1 MTLDRAVYNSQRGT
15 NVTKRV
21 PLSYRVGF
29 NAQHSPM
36 GAFMSFTCGNFGTR
50 GGIGLQIGQPGDQE
64 VFIGFKDGD
73 RHSDATLKC
82 LPFYTAAV
90 NRAAD
95 AFLVDQAGPAEQNVK
110 PDAVPF
116 KEGEFL
122 RCYGWAS
129 DQWQAQGLT
138 FSIYSA
144 FGAIPDPSVEDEQR
158 MREGLLPA
166 VVARL
171 EFDNTSGTTT
181 RTAMFALNHARP
193 GSRILTEDLGSGRV
207 AFAFRREAAAAA
219 ELFDLTSSEEGVKI
233 DAGPFIFM
241 RWSASDGVR
250 ELHNPVHL
258 LGSCPGFGFE
268 VPAGKKYGITIALGS
283 YLEGFQ
289 TSGLDGRYLYT
300 RYFTGLADVLKT
312 ALENAGR
319 IIASAQSL
327 DSKLDNAAVSD
338 DQRFMISHATHSY
351 YGSTQLL
358 EVEGQPLWVVNEG
371 EYCMMNTLDLA
382 VDHVFWEL
390 EYNPW
395 LVRNLLDEFVRRY
408 SYTDEVKVYKGDFV
422 PSTDTLQTDPS
433 QTPPAPDAAQ
443 LNRPYNTRPGGLS
456 FCHDMG
462 AHNNFSPQGRSS
474 YELANLTGCFSYM
487 TQEQLCNWI
496 LTAGCY
502 VAKTR
507 DIGWLKSN
515 QAVVEACLSSMIN
528 RSGDVGFA
536 QFDSTRCAGGQEI
549 TTYDSLDHSLAQTRN
564 NVYIAVK
571 SWASYWALGL
581 MFRELGASASQARSQ
596 ELAAKVAAVVC
607 GQVVDGVLP
616 AIFEKSNPGYC
627 SRILPAI
634 EGCVYPLYFV
644 KTGFACCMLGQFY
657 ATQSE
662 KRMFE
667 VLREHTR
674 NLLLDP
680 QRRNLFADGG
690 IKLSSTSNNSWM
702 SKIAIFMHVTRKVF
716 NLDADPEI
724 AEVFRQ
730 ADAAHVKW
738 QTEGSSYW
746 ACCDQIVSGEGKAS
760 RYYPRIITSALWME

>member
-1 MTLDRAVYNSQRGT
+1 
-15 NVTKRV
+15 VTKRASL
-21 PLSYRVGF
+21 PYHLGF

-73 RHSDATLKC
+73 RTSDATLKC

-90 NRAAD
+90 NRSAD
-95 AFLVDQAGPAEQNVK
+95 AFLVEQAGPAEQNVK
-110 PDAVPF
+110 PDAEPF
-116 KEGEFL
+116 ADGAFS
-122 RCYGWAS
+122 RSYGWAS
-129 DQWQAQGLT
+129 DRWDAEGLS
-138 FSIYSA
+138 FSVYSP
-144 FGAIPDPSVEDEQR
+144 FGAIPDPSVESDER

-166 VVARL
+166 VIARL
-171 EFDNTSGTTT
+171 ELDNTTGATT

-193 GSRILTEDLGSGRV
+193 GSRTLPEELGSGRV
-207 AFAFRREAAAAA
+207 AFAFRREAGGAA
-219 ELFDLTSSEEGVKI
+219 ELFDFTSSEEGEKI
-233 DAGPFIFM
+233 DAGPFLFM

-250 ELHNPVHL
+250 ERHNPVHL

-289 TSGLDGRYLYT
+289 TNGLDGRYLYT
-300 RYFTGLADVLKT
+300 RYFSGLADVLKT
-312 ALENAGR
+312 ALDN
-319 IIASAQSL
+319 SAQIIDSATAL
-327 DSKLDNAAVSD
+327 DSKLDLAAVSD
-338 DQRFMISHATHSY
+338 DQRFLISHATHSY

-390 EYNPW
+390 EHNPW
-395 LVRNLLDEFVRRY
+395 LVRNLLDTFVRLY
-408 SYTDEVKVYKGDFV
+408 SYTDEVKVYKSDFAPTV
-422 PSTDTLQTDPS
+422 DTLQVDPS
-433 QTPPAPDAAQ
+433 QTPPPPDEAQ
-443 LNRPYNTRPGGLS
+443 LSRPYDTQPGGLS

-487 TQEQLCNWI
+487 TVEQLCNWV

-507 DIGWLKSN
+507 DFAWLRSN
-515 QAVVEACLSSMIN
+515 GTVVEACLSSMIN

-571 SWASYWALGL
+571 SWATYRALAL
-581 MFRELGASASQARSQ
+581 LFRELGDAASQARSQ
-596 ELAAKVAAVVC
+596 ELAEKVASVVSD
-607 GQVVDGVLP
+607 QPVDGVLP
-616 AIFEKSNPGYC
+616 AIFEKSNPGYA
-627 SRILPAI
+627 SRILPAV
-634 EGCVYPLYFV
+634 EGCVYPLYFAQ
-644 KTGFACCMLGQFY
+644 TGFAGHTPGEIY
-657 ATQSE
+657 ASPAE
-662 KRMFE
+662 KRMFA

-680 QRRNLFADGG
+680 ERRNLFADGG

-702 SKIAIFMHVTRKVF
+702 SKIAIFMHVTRRVF
-716 NLDADPEI
+716 ALDAEPEV

>member
-1 MTLDRAVYNSQRGT
+1 MTQR
-15 NVTKRV
+15 KS
-21 PLSYRVGF
+21 LSCHTGF

-36 GAFMSFTCGNFGTR
+36 GAFMSFTCGNFGSR

-64 VFIGFKDGD
+64 VFIGFKEGD
-73 RHSDATLKC
+73 RYSDAPLQC

-90 NRAAD
+90 DRSAD
-95 AFLVDQAGPAEQNVK
+95 AFLVEQAGPAEQNVK
-110 PDAVPF
+110 PDAVPIG
-116 KEGEFL
+116 EGAFA
-122 RCYGWAS
+122 RSFGWAS
-129 DQWQAQGLT
+129 DQWTAQGLS
-138 FSIYSA
+138 FSVYSP
-144 FGAIPDPSVEDEQR
+144 FGAIPDPAAASDEQ

-166 VVARL
+166 VIARL
-171 EFDNTSGTTT
+171 ELDNTHCAGT
-181 RTAMFALNHARP
+181 RTAIFALNHARP
-193 GSRILTEDLGSGRV
+193 GSRTLAEDLGSGRV
-207 AFAFRREAAAAA
+207 AFAFRREAGGAA
-219 ELFDLTSSEEGVKI
+219 ELLDFTFSEEGEKI
-233 DAGPFIFM
+233 NVGPFLFM

-250 ELHNPVHL
+250 ERHNPVHL

-268 VPAGKKYGITIALGS
+268 VPAGKKYGIVIALGS

-289 TSGLDGRYLYT
+289 TNGLDGRYLYT
-300 RYFTGLADVLKT
+300 RYFKGLADVLKT
-312 ALENAGR
+312 ALDNSGK
-319 IIASAQSL
+319 IIAAAHLL

-338 DQRFMISHATHSY
+338 EQRFLISHATHSY

-358 EVEGQPLWVVNEG
+358 EVEGQPFWVVNEG

-382 VDHVFWEL
+382 IDHVFWEL
-390 EYNPW
+390 DHNPW
-395 LVRNLLDEFVRRY
+395 LVRNLLDNFVRRY
-408 SYTDEVKVYKGDFV
+408 SYTDEVKVYKSEFA
-422 PSTDTLQTDPS
+422 PSVETVQVDPS
-433 QTPPAPDAAQ
+433 QTPPPPDEAQ
-443 LNRPYNTRPGGLS
+443 LNRPYETRPGGIS

-507 DIGWLKSN
+507 DVEWLRKN
-515 QAVVEACLSSMIN
+515 KAVVEACLTSMIN

-571 SWASYWALGL
+571 SWASYKALGL
-581 MFRELGASASQARSQ
+581 LFRELGATENQARCAQ
-596 ELAAKVAAVVC
+596 LAAKVAAVVC
-607 GQVVDGVLP
+607 DQAQDGVLP
-616 AIFEKSNPGYC
+616 AIFEKSNPGYS
-627 SRILPAI
+627 SRILPAV
-634 EGCVYPLYFV
+634 EGCAYPLYFV
-644 KTGFACCMLGQFY
+644 KTGFAGCTLEQIY
-657 ATQSE
+657 ASPSE
-662 KRMFE
+662 SRMFE

-674 NLLLDP
+674 TLLLDSE
-680 QRRNLFADGG
+680 RRNLFADGG

-702 SKIAIFMHVTRKVF
+702 SKIAIFMHVTRRVF
-716 NLDADPEI
+716 HLDADPQI
-724 AEVFRQ
+724 AEVFRE

>member
-1 MTLDRAVYNSQRGT
+1 MTKHA
-15 NVTKRV
+15 
-21 PLSYRVGF
+21 PLSCHLSF

-64 VFIGFKDGD
+64 VFIGYKEGD
-73 RHSDATLKC
+73 RYSDATLKC

-90 NRAAD
+90 NRSAD
-95 AFLVDQAGPAEQNVK
+95 AFLVEQAGPAEQNVK
-110 PDAVPF
+110 PDAIPF
-116 KEGEFL
+116 KDGEFS
-122 RCYGWAS
+122 RSYGWAS
-129 DQWQAQGLT
+129 DQWSADGLS
-138 FSIYSA
+138 FSVYSP
-144 FGAIPDPSVEDEQR
+144 FGAIPDPARDNEQR

-166 VVARL
+166 VIARL
-171 EFDNTSGTTT
+171 ELDNTSGTAN

-193 GSRILTEDLGSGRV
+193 GSRILEEDLGSGRV
-207 AFAFRREAAAAA
+207 AFAFRREAGGAA
-219 ELFDLTSSEEGVKI
+219 ELLDFTSSEQGVKS
-233 DAGPFIFM
+233 DARPFIFM

-250 ELHNPVHL
+250 ERHNPVHL

-283 YLEGFQ
+283 FLEGFQ
-289 TSGLDGRYLYT
+289 TNGLQARYLYT
-300 RYFTGLADVLKT
+300 RYFNGLADVLKT
-312 ALENAGR
+312 ALDRSGE

-327 DSKLDNAAVSD
+327 DSKLDGAALSD
-338 DQRFMISHATHSY
+338 DQRFLISHATHSY

-390 EYNPW
+390 EHNAW
-395 LVRNLLDEFVRRY
+395 LVRNLLDTFVRRY
-408 SYTDEVKVYKGDFV
+408 SYTDEVKVYKSDFA
-422 PSTDTLQTDPS
+422 PSTGTVQADPS
-433 QTPPAPDAAQ
+433 QTPPPPDEAQ
-443 LNRPYNTRPGGLS
+443 LNRPYDTKPGGLS

-462 AHNNFSPQGRSS
+462 AHNNFSPKGRSS

-507 DIGWLKSN
+507 DLAWLKN
-515 QAVVEACLSSMIN
+515 NKAVVEACLTSMIN

-571 SWASYWALGL
+571 SWASYWALAL
-581 MFRELGASASQARSQ
+581 LFRELGDSASQARCEQ
-596 ELAAKVAAVVC
+596 LAAKVASVVSDQAT
-607 GQVVDGVLP
+607 GGVLP
-616 AIFEKSNPGYC
+616 AIFERSNPGYA
-627 SRILPAI
+627 SRILPAV

-644 KTGFACCMLGQFY
+644 NTGFADRTLEQIY
-657 ATQSE
+657 ATPSE
-662 KRMFE
+662 RRMFE

-674 NLLLDP
+674 TLLLDP
-680 QRRNLFADGG
+680 ERRNLFADGG

-716 NLDADPEI
+716 HLDANPKI

>member
-1 MTLDRAVYNSQRGT
+1 MTKPATLNCH
-15 NVTKRV
+15 
-21 PLSYRVGF
+21 VGF

-73 RHSDATLKC
+73 RYSDATLKC

-90 NRAAD
+90 DRSAD
-95 AFLVDQAGPAEQNVK
+95 AFLVEQAGPAEQNVK
-110 PDAVPF
+110 PDAVAF
-116 KEGEFL
+116 TEKEIA
-122 RCYGWAS
+122 RAYGWAS
-129 DQWQAQGLT
+129 DRWVADGLSFT
-138 FSIYSA
+138 VYSP
-144 FGAIPDPSVEDEQR
+144 FGAIPDPAVDDEQR

-166 VVARL
+166 VIARL
-171 EFDNTSGTTT
+171 ELDNTAGKETK
-181 RTAMFALNHARP
+181 TAMFALNHART
-193 GSRILTEDLGSGRV
+193 GSRILNDDLGSGRV
-207 AFAFRREAAAAA
+207 AWAFRREAGGAA
-219 ELFDLTSSEEGVKI
+219 ELRDFTSSEEGSKI
-233 DAGPFIFM
+233 DAEPFIFM

-250 ELHNPVHL
+250 ERYNPVHL

-289 TSGLDGRYLYT
+289 TNGLDGRYLYT
-300 RYFTGLADVLKT
+300 RYFKGLGDVLKM
-312 ALENAGR
+312 ALDNSAKM
-319 IIASAQSL
+319 IASAEAL
-327 DSKLDNAAVSD
+327 DSKLAGTALSE
-338 DQRFMISHATHSY
+338 DQKFMISHATHSY

-358 EVEGQPLWVVNEG
+358 EIGELPFWVVNEG
-371 EYCMMNTLDLA
+371 EYCMMNTLDLS

-390 EYNPW
+390 EHNPW
-395 LVRNLLDEFVRRY
+395 LVRNLLDNFVRLY
-408 SYTDEVKVYKGDFV
+408 SYNDEVKVYKSEFA
-422 PSTDTLQTDPS
+422 PSTETMQMDPS
-433 QTPPAPDAAQ
+433 QTPPPPDEAQ
-443 LNRPYNTRPGGLS
+443 LKRPYETKPGGIS

-462 AHNNFSPQGRSS
+462 AHNNFSPKGRSS

-487 TQEQLCNWI
+487 TVEQLCNWS

-507 DIGWLKSN
+507 DLEWLKAN
-515 QAVVEACLSSMIN
+515 KTVVDACLASMIH

-536 QFDSTRCAGGQEI
+536 QFDSTRCIGGQEI

-571 SWASYWALGL
+571 SWGTYKALAL
-581 MFRELGASASQARSQ
+581 MFRELGDAASQAKCE
-596 ELAAKVAAVVC
+596 ELAAKVAAVVAD
-607 GQVVDGVLP
+607 QAVDGVLP
-616 AIFEKSNPGYC
+616 AIFEKSNPGYG

-634 EGCVYPLYFV
+634 EGCMYPLYFV
-644 KTGFACCMLGQFY
+644 NTGFAGCTLDQVY
-657 ATQSE
+657 SSPAE
-662 KRMFE
+662 KRMFD
-667 VLREHTR
+667 VLEEHTR

-680 QRRNLFADGG
+680 ERRNLFADGG

-702 SKIAIFMHVTRKVF
+702 SKISIFMHVTRKVF
-716 NLDADPEI
+716 HLDEDPRV
-724 AEVFRQ
+724 AEVLRN

>member
-1 MTLDRAVYNSQRGT
+1 MS
-15 NVTKRV
+15 KHI
-21 PLSYRVGF
+21 PLPYQLSF

-36 GAFMSFTCGNFGTR
+36 GAFMSFTCGNYGTR

-64 VFIGFKDGD
+64 VFVGFKEGD
-73 RHSDATLKC
+73 RYSDATLQC

-90 NRAAD
+90 NRSAD
-95 AFLVDQAGPAEQNVK
+95 AFLVEQAGPAEQNVK
-110 PDAVPF
+110 PDAAPF
-116 KEGEFL
+116 KDGSFS
-122 RCYGWAS
+122 RSYNWAS
-129 DQWQAQGLT
+129 DEWKADGLSFT
-138 FSIYSA
+138 VYSP
-144 FGAIPDPSVEDEQR
+144 FGAIPDPAAEGVEQ

-171 EFDNTSGTTT
+171 VLDNTTGKTTK
-181 RTAMFALNHARP
+181 TAMFALNHARP
-193 GSRILTEDLGSGRV
+193 GSRILEDDLGSGRV
-207 AFAFRREAAAAA
+207 AFAFRREAGGAA
-219 ELFDLTSSEEGVKI
+219 ELYDFTASEAGAKI

-250 ELHNPVHL
+250 EKHNPVHL

-289 TSGLDGRYLYT
+289 TNGLDGRYLYT
-300 RYFTGLADVLKT
+300 RYFHSLADVLEL
-312 ALENAGR
+312 A
-319 IIASAQSL
+319 
-327 DSKLDNAAVSD
+327 LDNAGKMIADAEALDEKLEGTKLSQ
-338 DQRFMISHATHSY
+338 DQKFMIAHATHSY

-358 EVEGQPLWVVNEG
+358 EVNDQPLWVVNEG

-390 EYNPW
+390 DHNPW
-395 LVRNLLDEFVRRY
+395 LVRNLLDTFVRRH
-408 SYTDEVKVYKGDFV
+408 SYTDEVKVYTTDFALATGTTQV
-422 PSTDTLQTDPS
+422 DPS
-433 QTPPAPDAAQ
+433 QTPPPPDEAQ
-443 LNRPYNTRPGGLS
+443 LSRPYETRPGGIS

-462 AHNNFSPQGRSS
+462 AHNNFSPKGRSS

-487 TQEQLCNWI
+487 TVEQLCNWV

-507 DIGWLKSN
+507 DNAWLTTNKT
-515 QAVVEACLSSMIN
+515 VVEACLQSMIN

-536 QFDSTRCAGGQEI
+536 QYDSTRCVGGQEI

-564 NVYIAVK
+564 NIYIAVK
-571 SWASYWALGL
+571 SWATYWSLAL
-581 MFRELGASASQARSQ
+581 MFRELGDAASQKRCE
-596 ELAAKVAAVVC
+596 ELAEKVASVVC
-607 GQVVDGVLP
+607 EQAVDGVLP
-616 AIFEKSNPGYC
+616 AIFEKNNPGYA
-627 SRILPAI
+627 SRILPAV
-634 EGCVYPLYFV
+634 EGCAYPLYFV
-644 KTGFACCMLGQFY
+644 KTGFAGRTLDEMF
-657 ATQSE
+657 ATPAE
-662 KRMFE
+662 KRMRE
-667 VLREHTR
+667 VLKVHTR
-674 NLLLDP
+674 TLLLDP
-680 QRRNLFADGG
+680 ERRNLFADGG

-702 SKIAIFMHVTRKVF
+702 SKISIFMHVTRKVF
-716 NLDADPEI
+716 GLDKDAAVARILSE
-724 AEVFRQ
+724 

>member
-1 MTLDRAVYNSQRGT
+1 MIKRA
-15 NVTKRV
+15 
-21 PLSYRVGF
+21 PLSCQPSF

-64 VFIGFKDGD
+64 LFIGFKEGE
-73 RHSDATLKC
+73 RSSDATLKC

-90 NRAAD
+90 NKAAD
-95 AFLVDQAGPAEQNVK
+95 AFLVEQAGPAEQNVK

-116 KEGEFL
+116 SADEIA
-122 RCYGWAS
+122 RSYGWAS
-129 DQWQAQGLT
+129 DQWAAEGLS
-138 FSIYSA
+138 FSVFSP
-144 FGAIPDPSVEDEQR
+144 FGAIPDPAVESTET

-166 VVARL
+166 VIARL
-171 EFDNTSGTTT
+171 ELDNTDGTTT
-181 RTAMFALNHARP
+181 KTAIFALNHARP
-193 GSRILTEDLGSGRV
+193 GSRILNDDLGSGRL
-207 AFAFRREAAAAA
+207 AFAFRREAGGAA
-219 ELFDLTSSEEGVKI
+219 ELCDFTSSEEGVILEEK
-233 DAGPFIFM
+233 PFVFM

-250 ELHNPVHL
+250 ERHNPVHL

-289 TSGLDGRYLYT
+289 TNGIDAGYLYT
-300 RYFTGLADVLKT
+300 RYFKSLGDVLKT
-312 ALENAGR
+312 ALDSSAK
-319 IIASAQSL
+319 IIAASEAL
-327 DSKLDNAAVSD
+327 DNKLDEANLSD
-338 DQRFMISHATHSY
+338 DQRFMIAHATHSY

-358 EVEGQPLWVVNEG
+358 EVEDQPFWVVNEG
-371 EYCMMNTLDLA
+371 EYCMMNTLDLS

-390 EYNPW
+390 EHNPW
-395 LVRNLLDEFVRRY
+395 LVRNLLDNFVRLY
-408 SYTDEVKVYKGDFV
+408 SYNDEVKVYTEEFA
-422 PSTDTLQTDPS
+422 PSTETMQIDPS
-433 QTPPAPDAAQ
+433 QTPPAPDEAQ
-443 LNRPYNTRPGGLS
+443 LNRPYETKPGGIS

-462 AHNNFSPQGRSS
+462 AHNNFSPSGRSS

-487 TQEQLCNWI
+487 TVEQLCNWV

-507 DIGWLKSN
+507 DFAWLKAN
-515 QAVVEACLSSMIN
+515 QAVVDACLTSMIN

-564 NVYIAVK
+564 NIYIAVK
-571 SWASYWALGL
+571 SWATYKSLAL
-581 MFRELGASASQARSQ
+581 MFRELGDAAGKTRSE
-596 ELAAKVAAVVC
+596 ELAAKVAAVISD
-607 GQVVDGVLP
+607 QAVDGVLP
-616 AIFEKSNPGYC
+616 AIFEKSNPGYS
-627 SRILPAI
+627 SRILPAV

-644 KTGFACCMLGQFY
+644 QTGFAGCTLEQVY
-657 ATQSE
+657 ATAAE

-667 VLREHTR
+667 VLKEHTR

-680 QRRNLFADGG
+680 ERRNLFEDGG

-702 SKIAIFMHVTRKVF
+702 SKISIFMHVTRKVF
-716 NLDADPEI
+716 HLDAEPAV

-738 QTEGSSYW
+738 QVEGSSYW

>member
-1 MTLDRAVYNSQRGT
+1 
-15 NVTKRV
+15 
-21 PLSYRVGF
+21 
-29 NAQHSPM
+29 M

-73 RHSDATLKC
+73 RYSDGTLKC

-90 NRAAD
+90 NRSAD
-95 AFLVDQAGPAEQNVK
+95 AFLAEQAGPSEQNVK

-116 KEGEFL
+116 KDSEIA
-122 RCYGWAS
+122 RSYGWAS
-129 DQWQAQGLT
+129 DQWAAEGLSFT
-138 FSIYSA
+138 VYSP
-144 FGAIPDPSVEDEQR
+144 FGAIPDPSVDNEQR
-158 MREGLLPA
+158 MRASLLPA
-166 VVARL
+166 VIARL
-171 EFDNTSGTTT
+171 ELDNTTGTAT

-193 GSRILTEDLGSGRV
+193 GSRTLREDLGSGRV
-207 AFAFRREAAAAA
+207 GFAFRREAGGAA
-219 ELFDLTSSEEGVKI
+219 ELLDFTSSEVGEKIEG
-233 DAGPFIFM
+233 GPFLFM

-250 ELHNPVHL
+250 ERHNPVHL

-268 VPAGKKYGITIALGS
+268 VPAGKKYGINIALGS

-289 TSGLDGRYLYT
+289 TNGLNGRYLYT
-300 RYFTGLADVLKT
+300 RYFNGLADVLKT
-312 ALENAGR
+312 ALDNSAS
-319 IIASAQSL
+319 IIASAQAI
-327 DSKLDNAAVSD
+327 DSKLDAAAVSD
-338 DQRFMISHATHSY
+338 DQRFLISHATHSY

-358 EVEGQPLWVVNEG
+358 EIEGEPFWVVNEG
-371 EYCMMNTLDLA
+371 EYCMMNTLDLS

-390 EYNPW
+390 EHNPW
-395 LVRNLLDEFVRRY
+395 LVRNLLDNFVRLY
-408 SYTDEVKVYKGDFV
+408 SYTDEVKVYKSDFA
-422 PSTDTLQTDPS
+422 PSIETVQVDPS
-433 QTPPAPDAAQ
+433 QTPPPPDEAQ
-443 LNRPYNTRPGGLS
+443 LNRPYDTKPGGIS

-462 AHNNFSPQGRSS
+462 AHNNFSPKGRSS

-487 TQEQLCNWI
+487 TVEQLCNWV

-502 VAKTR
+502 VARTR
-507 DIGWLKSN
+507 DFAWLKRN
-515 QAVVEACLSSMIN
+515 KPVVDACLASMIN

-549 TTYDSLDHSLAQTRN
+549 TTYDSLDHC
-564 NVYIAVK
+564 K
-571 SWASYWALGL
+571 
-581 MFRELGASASQARSQ
+581 
-596 ELAAKVAAVVC
+596 ELAVKVAAVVC
-607 GQVVDGVLP
+607 DQAQDGVLP
-616 AIFEKSNPGYC
+616 AIFEKSNPGYS
-627 SRILPAI
+627 SRILPAV

-644 KTGFACCMLGQFY
+644 KTGFAGCTLEQIY
-657 ATQSE
+657 ETESE

-667 VLREHTR
+667 VLKEHTR

-680 QRRNLFADGG
+680 ERRNLFPDGG

-702 SKIAIFMHVTRKVF
+702 SKISIFMHVTRRVF
-716 NLDADPEI
+716 HLDADPQI

>member
-1 MTLDRAVYNSQRGT
+1 MTKHA
-15 NVTKRV
+15 
-21 PLSYRVGF
+21 PLSCHLGF

-64 VFIGFKDGD
+64 VFIGFKEGD
-73 RHSDATLKC
+73 RYSDATLKC

-90 NRAAD
+90 NRSAD
-95 AFLVDQAGPAEQNVK
+95 AFLVEQAGPAEQNVK

-116 KEGEFL
+116 KDGEFS
-122 RCYGWAS
+122 RSYGWAS
-129 DQWQAQGLT
+129 DQWLADGLS
-138 FSIYSA
+138 FSVYSP
-144 FGAIPDPSVEDEQR
+144 FGAIPDPAVENEQR

-166 VVARL
+166 VIARL
-171 EFDNTSGTTT
+171 ELDNTSGTAT

-193 GSRILTEDLGSGRV
+193 GSRILEEDLGSGRV
-207 AFAFRREAAAAA
+207 AFAFRREAGGAA
-219 ELFDLTSSEEGVKI
+219 ELRDFTASEEGVTV
-233 DAGPFIFM
+233 DAKPFIFM

-250 ELHNPVHL
+250 ERHNPVHL

-289 TSGLDGRYLYT
+289 TNGLDARYLYT
-300 RYFTGLADVLKT
+300 RYFKSLADVLKT
-312 ALENAGR
+312 ALDNAGKMV
-319 IIASAQSL
+319 ASAQSL
-327 DSKLDNAAVSD
+327 DGKLRNSALSD
-338 DQRFMISHATHSY
+338 DQQFLISHATHSY

-358 EVEGQPLWVVNEG
+358 EVEGQPFWVVNEG

-390 EYNPW
+390 EHNPW
-395 LVRNLLDEFVRRY
+395 LVRNLLDSFVRRY
-408 SYTDEVKVYKGDFV
+408 SYTDEVKVYKSDFV
-422 PSTDTLQTDPS
+422 PPAGTCQVDPS
-433 QTPPAPDAAQ
+433 QTPPPPDEAQ
-443 LNRPYNTRPGGLS
+443 LNRPYDTKPGGLS

-502 VAKTR
+502 LAKTR
-507 DIGWLKSN
+507 DLAWLNTNK
-515 QAVVEACLSSMIN
+515 AVVEACLTSMIN

-571 SWASYWALGL
+571 SWACYWALGL
-581 MFRELGASASQARSQ
+581 IFRELGASANQDRCEQ
-596 ELAAKVAAVVC
+596 LAAKVASVVC
-607 GQVVDGVLP
+607 DQAVDGVLP
-616 AIFEKSNPGYC
+616 AIFEKSNPGYS
-627 SRILPAI
+627 SRILPAV

-644 KTGFACCMLGQFY
+644 NTGFAGRTLEQIF
-657 ATQSE
+657 ASPSE

-716 NLDADPEI
+716 HLGADPEV
-724 AEVFRQ
+724 AAVFRQ
-730 ADAAHVKW
+730 ADAAHLKW

>member
-1 MTLDRAVYNSQRGT
+1 MAKRG
-15 NVTKRV
+15 
-21 PLSYRVGF
+21 PLPYHLSF

-73 RHSDATLKC
+73 RHSDHTLKC

-95 AFLVDQAGPAEQNVK
+95 AFLVEQAGPQEQNVK

-116 KEGEFL
+116 GEKEIS
-122 RCYGWAS
+122 RSYSWATDRWVAEGMS
-129 DQWQAQGLT
+129 FT
-138 FSIYSA
+138 VYSP
-144 FGAIPDPSVEDEQR
+144 FGAIPDPAVDGKR
-158 MREGLLPA
+158 KMREGLLPA
-166 VVARL
+166 VLARL
-171 EFDNTSGTTT
+171 ELDNTKGSGT

-193 GSRILTEDLGSGRV
+193 GCRILEEDLGLGRV
-207 AFAFRREAAAAA
+207 AFAFRREAGCAA
-219 ELFDLTSSEEGVKI
+219 ELLDFTSSKKGVKTE
-233 DAGPFIFM
+233 AKPFVFM

-250 ELHNPVHL
+250 ERHNPVHL
-258 LGSCPGFGFE
+258 LGSCPGVGFE

-289 TSGLDGRYLYT
+289 TNGMDARYLYT
-300 RYFTGLADVLKT
+300 RYFKSLADVLKT
-312 ALENAGR
+312 ALESSGKM
-319 IIASAQSL
+319 IAAAKSL
-327 DSKLDNAAVSD
+327 DDKLDNSTVTD
-338 DQRFMISHATHSY
+338 DQRFLISHATHSY

-358 EVEGQPLWVVNEG
+358 EVDKKPLWVVNEG

-390 EYNPW
+390 DHNPW

-408 SYTDEVKVYKGDFV
+408 SYVDEVKVYTSEFAQSGDTV
-422 PSTDTLQTDPS
+422 QIDPS
-433 QTPPAPDAAQ
+433 QAPPPPDEAQ
-443 LNRPYNTRPGGLS
+443 LNRPYETKPGGLS

-507 DIGWLKSN
+507 DVAWLKKNKS
-515 QAVVEACLSSMIN
+515 VVEACLDSMIN
-528 RSGDVGFA
+528 RSGAVGFA

-571 SWASYWALGL
+571 SWASYWALAL
-581 MFRELGASASQARSQ
+581 MFRELGETADQKRSSD
-596 ELAAKVAAVVC
+596 LAAKVAGVVSD
-607 GQVVDGVLP
+607 QAVDGVLP
-616 AIFEKSNPGYC
+616 AIFEKSSPGYS
-627 SRILPAI
+627 SRILPAV
-634 EGCVYPLYFV
+634 EGCVYPLYFAQ
-644 KTGFACCMLGQFY
+644 TGWAGCGPDEIY
-657 ATQSE
+657 GTPEE
-662 KRMFE
+662 KRMLE
-667 VLREHTR
+667 VLTAHTR

-680 QRRNLFADGG
+680 ERRNLFADGG

-702 SKIAIFMHVTRKVF
+702 SKIAIFMHVTRKVLK
-716 NLDADPEI
+716 LDVDPAIAD
-724 AEVFRQ
+724 VFRK

>member
-1 MTLDRAVYNSQRGT
+1 
-15 NVTKRV
+15 VTKRSSL
-21 PLSYRVGF
+21 PYYAGF

-73 RHSDATLKC
+73 RYSDATLKC

-90 NRAAD
+90 NRSAD
-95 AFLVDQAGPAEQNVK
+95 AFLVEQAGPAEQNVK

-116 KEGEFL
+116 KDDEFS
-122 RCYGWAS
+122 RSYGWAT
-129 DQWQAQGLT
+129 DRWLAEGLSFT
-138 FSIYSA
+138 VYSP
-144 FGAIPDPSVEDEQR
+144 FGAIPDPDVDSEQR

-166 VVARL
+166 VIARL
-171 EFDNTSGTTT
+171 ELDNTSGTTT

-193 GSRILTEDLGSGRV
+193 GSRILDEDLGNGRL
-207 AFAFRREAAAAA
+207 AFAFRREAGGAA
-219 ELFDLTSSEEGVKI
+219 ELFDFTSSEKGVKA
-233 DAGPFIFM
+233 DAAPFVFM

-250 ELHNPVHL
+250 ERHNPVHL

-268 VPAGKKYGITIALGS
+268 VPAGKKYGLTIALGS

-289 TSGLDGRYLYT
+289 TNGLDGRYLYT
-300 RYFTGLADVLKT
+300 RYFKGLADVLKT
-312 ALENAGR
+312 ALDNAGK
-319 IIASAQSL
+319 IVASAQSL
-327 DSKLDNAAVSD
+327 DSKLDAAAVSD
-338 DQRFMISHATHSY
+338 DQRFLISHATHSY

-358 EVEGQPLWVVNEG
+358 EVEDQPLWVVNEG

-390 EYNPW
+390 DHNPW
-395 LVRNLLDEFVRRY
+395 LVRNLLDTFVRRY
-408 SYTDEVKVYKGDFV
+408 SYTDEVKVYKSDFA
-422 PSTDTLQTDPS
+422 PSVDTLQVDPS
-433 QTPPAPDAAQ
+433 QTPPPPDEAQ
-443 LNRPYNTRPGGLS
+443 LNRPYDTKPGGLS

-462 AHNNFSPQGRSS
+462 AHNNFSPKGRSS

-487 TQEQLCNWI
+487 TVEQLCNWV

-507 DIGWLKSN
+507 DLAWLKSN
-515 QAVVEACLSSMIN
+515 KAVMDACLVSMIN

-564 NVYIAVK
+564 NIYIAVK
-571 SWASYWALGL
+571 SWATYWSLAL
-581 MFRELGASASQARSQ
+581 MFRELNDPTSEARCR
-596 ELAAKVAAVVC
+596 ELAAKVASVVC
-607 GQVVDGVLP
+607 DQAVDGVLP
-616 AIFEKSNPGYC
+616 AIFEKSNPGYS
-627 SRILPAI
+627 SRILPAV

-644 KTGFACCMLGQFY
+644 KTGFARC
-657 ATQSE
+657 TQEQIYETRPE
-662 KRMFE
+662 KQMFE
-667 VLREHTR
+667 VLKEHTR

-680 QRRNLFADGG
+680 ERRNLFADGG

-702 SKIAIFMHVTRKVF
+702 SKIAIFMHVTRKVLH
-716 NLDADPEI
+716 LDEDPKI
-724 AEVFRQ
+724 VEVLRQ

-760 RYYPRIITSALWME
+760 RYYPRIITSALWLD